1 MAKKKKPGPPKGPK
15 KLEQAS
21 RDYKLLAREQ
31 EKMPVEL
38 SQDEREAAGNRLAQL
53 VQEREALTAEK
64 REAMRSWRLRIAEK
78 QDEID
83 DCATGVLKGAMPM
96 PFTVETRAVYK
107 TRMIERVRTQ
117 DGLVIDKRPM
127 TPEEE
132 LEHLQPSLTG
142 TSPAEAR
149 VGDPLDAGPLIVDED
164 ETEGTAES
172 DYLDED
178 TREALGGLPAGWRK
192 RWVEARWRVEGYD
205 IPLCGSDLWEVYMR
219 LPVSTGVSV
228 QDLWDRCSTLAHLS
242 LDHVHRALHVLRRG
256 GLTRVDEGLWYVA
269 SEAPPV
275 ETEPGRADPLPEAAA
290 PVKPKRRRAKD
301 TGEALLNAA
310 LDQSEAMEAV
320 H

>member
-1 MAKKKKPGPPKGPK
+1 MAKKQKKPGAPKGPK

-21 RDYKLLAREQ
+21 RDYKLLARDQ

-38 SQDEREAAGNRLAQL
+38 SQDEREAAGNRLAVL

-64 REAMRSWRLRIAEK
+64 REEMRSWRLRIAEK

-107 TRMIERVRTQ
+107 TRMVERVRTQ
-117 DGLVIDKRPM
+117 DGLVIDRRPM

-132 LEHLQPSLTG
+132 IEHLQPSLG
-142 TSPAEAR
+142 MS
-149 VGDPLDAGPLIVDED
+149 VGDPLDVGPLIADED
-164 ETEGTAES
+164 ETEGTADS

-178 TREALGGLPAGWRK
+178 TRAALGGLPQGWRK
-192 RWVEARWRVEGYD
+192 RWVDARWKVEGYEM
-205 IPLCGSDLWEVYMR
+205 PLCGADLWEVYMR
-219 LPVSTGVSV
+219 IPVGTGVDVSA
-228 QDLWDRCSTLAHLS
+228 LWERCSTLAHLS

-256 GLTRVDEGLWYVA
+256 GLTRVEGGLWFVA
-269 SEAPPV
+269 DEAPPV
-275 ETEPGRADPLPEAAA
+275 ETEPGRTDTLPEAAA
-290 PVKPKRRRAKD
+290 PQKPKRRRAKD
-301 TGEALLNAA
+301 TGEALLNNA
-310 LDQSEAMEAV
+310 LEQSEAMEAV